1 MAIKKDSIT
10 DFSDSDF
17 CILGYGRFGRIALT
31 ELTRFYPTAHIRVI
45 DCKPLKDIPE
55 NIEVIT
61 CDAVEWLARFCTSD
75 VADTVI
81 IPALPIHL
89 AAEWLKKKLTEQQAE
104 VNTIKISPDLLGVL
118 PNPLHLKEGQI
129 AISYADFICPS
140 NCPEPESTCTYTGKP
155 RPTPLYTLLQNSDVG
170 TGKIYVI
177 RSHQIAPGVGGFR
190 AELLLSLLNDIHAL
204 PEANLYIGTTCKCHG
219 IVDGLHYSL
228 LQQGII
234 EKLSIAK

>member
-17 CILGYGRFGRIALT
+17 CILGCGRFGRIALA
-31 ELTRFYPTAHIRVI
+31 ELTRLYPTAHIRVI

-104 VNTIKISPDLLGVL
+104 VNTINISPDLLGGL

-155 RPTPLYTLLQNSDVG
+155 RPTPLYTVLQKADVG
-170 TGKIYVI
+170 ADKTYVI
-177 RSHQIAPGVGGFR
+177 RSQQIAPGVGGFR
-190 AELLLSLLNDIHAL
+190 AEVLLNLFNDIKKIS
-204 PEANLYIGTTCKCHG
+204 EGTLYIGTTCKCHG
-219 IVDGLHYSL
+219 IVDRLYYSL
-228 LQQGII
+228 M
-234 EKLSIAK
+234 S